1 MMKKLL
7 AAIILS
13 LCSAAVFGQQ
23 QSKPSPEQQTGDVV
37 RINTELVQTDVS
49 VFDQQGHFVE
59 GLTRDDFELTVD
71 GKPQAISFFDLLRA
85 GSSSEEA
92 QLAAA
97 RGLTRSSNTNER
109 VAPLDAGRTIFFLI
123 DDLHLSRQSV
133 ERTRSLLLHFIES
146 EMRQNDQVAILST
159 SGDVGLLQQLTSDK
173 VVLRTAV
180 ERLKFRS
187 EREPDVDS
195 GARMSEYQAYNIIE
209 REDSATLNF
218 FATSL
223 VREYYINYRTAEA
236 MTLARARTILQR
248 AATLN
253 TATLSV
259 LENFARSTSQ
269 LPGRKLAFFIS
280 DGFSLSHT
288 QAISANE
295 KMTRIIEFAAR
306 NGLVIYSLDARGLMT
321 TGPGSEVASFTDM
334 RGIAARGDIAG
345 SQESLRVLAE
355 ETGGRALVNTNALG
369 GALTKFLEET
379 SSYYL
384 LAWRPEPGSIRAGGH
399 AHHVEVKV
407 KGRPELSVRLRKSY
421 YGQAAEAPRQ
431 QNSSRGGAR
440 AVTPE
445 SELVG
450 VMRSFYPQKSLPTSL
465 TVGFLDIPGTGMS
478 LTTTAQIDTRVL
490 NLDSL
495 AEGQKATV
503 DVALA
508 IFDGQDRYV
517 SGYKQQFTIQPRA
530 ANSTAPRRA
539 LLSRQFQIAPGLYQ
553 VRVAAR
559 EEQSG
564 RTGSAFE
571 WIEVPNLAQGKL
583 ALSALF
589 IGEATANSTEN
600 NGDNIESTR
609 LMPDRRFSRTS
620 SLRFVTYVYNAAH
633 ATNAQPDVALQ
644 VQMFRGD
651 QPVLT
656 APLRKI
662 TVNSDTDLARIPYAA
677 EIPLANIP
685 AGRYILQVTVID
697 KIARSSATQRI
708 NFVVE

>member
-71 GKPQAISFFDLLRA
+71 GKPQKISFFDLLRA

-97 RGLTRSSNTNER
+97 RGVTRSSNTNER

-133 ERTRSLLLHFIES
+133 ERTRSLLLHFIDS

-173 VVLRTAV
+173 VVLRAAV

-195 GARMSEYQAYNIIE
+195 GAKMSEYQAYNIIE

-248 AATLN
+248 SATLN

-288 QAISANE
+288 QAVSANE

-306 NGLVIYSLDARGLMT
+306 NGLVIYTLDARGLMT
-321 TGPGSEVASFTDM
+321 TGPGPEVASFTDM

-384 LAWRPEPGSIRAGGH
+384 LAWRPEPGSIRAGH

-407 KGRPELSVRLRKSY
+407 KGRPELTVRLRKSY
-421 YGQAAEAPRQ
+421 YGQLTEAPRQ
-431 QNSSRGGAR
+431 QNSSRA
-440 AVTPE
+440 ATPE
-445 SELVG
+445 SELAT

-495 AEGQKATV
+495 TEGQKATV
-503 DVALA
+503 DVAVA

-539 LLSRQFQIAPGLYQ
+539 LLNRQFQIAPGLYQ

-589 IGEATANSTEN
+589 IGEPAGNSTEN

-609 LMPDRRFSRTS
+609 VMPDRRFSRTS

-633 ATNAQPDVALQ
+633 APNAQPDVALQ

-685 AGRYILQVTVID
+685 AGRYILQVTAID